1 MSKIRTVIFYKNYF
15 KEFYNQQR
23 EKIKRKITWTIQ
35 VIEKHER
42 IPEIY
47 FKHLEGTDGLY
58 EMRVQ
63 HGSDIIRVFC
73 FFDDGQLVILANG
86 FQKKTQKTPSNE
98 IERAIRIKNEYEEEK
113 S

>member
-1 MSKIRTVIFYKNYF
+1 MSKIRSVIFYKNYF

-23 EKIKRKITWTIQ
+23 DKIKRKIAWTIQ
-35 VIEKHER
+35 LIETHER

-47 FKHLEGTDGLY
+47 FKHLESTDGLY
-58 EMRVQ
+58 EIRVQ

-73 FFDDGQLVILANG
+73 FFDEGQLVILANG
-86 FQKKTQKTPSNE
+86 FEKKTQKTPSNE
-98 IERAIRIKNEYEEEK
+98 IERAIRIKEEYEKEK